1 MASKTNLNINKN
13 LKKMME
19 NSNMLLNKEIESL
32 KDLQEIK
39 KNPNMLPSKEVLRKK
54 EDHKNPKE
62 IIQRIFCNNKKCL
75 TMTKDQVNKTEA
87 GVDKVVEAGIKGD
100 TIHK

>member
-19 NSNMLLNKEIESL
+19 NNSNMLLNKEIESL

-39 KNPNMLPSKEVLRKK
+39 KNPNMLLSKEILRKK
-54 EDHKNPKE
+54 EDHKSQKE
-62 IIQRIFCNNKKCL
+62 
-75 TMTKDQVNKTEA
+75 
-87 GVDKVVEAGIKGD
+87 
-100 TIHK
+100 TI

>member
-39 KNPNMLPSKEVLRKK
+39 KNPNMLLSKEILRKK
-54 EDHKNPKE
+54 EDHKSQKE
-62 IIQRIFCNNKKCL
+62 
-75 TMTKDQVNKTEA
+75 
-87 GVDKVVEAGIKGD
+87 
-100 TIHK
+100 TI